1 MTHDPDDDH
10 DQRFKTL
17 LQEFLPEFIG
27 CFFPHWFDR
36 FDFAHIDW
44 LEQDAFLDPP
54 DGEHKIFDLVAQ
66 VRTVEPV
73 EPGKSDCLVLIHI
86 EVESSDS
93 GANLRRRMLQ
103 YYAYLR
109 RSRAMPVFPIGLFLR
124 VSGNGIGH
132 DTYEEKLWGC
142 TLIRFDYFT
151 IGLPALDGLAY
162 AHGTNVLGVALS
174 SLMQLP
180 KADRARFLSD
190 GLDRIMNTG
199 ENDMRKFLLAECLD
213 NYTIMSEPERE
224 TFEKLQEEKRP
235 MEKEFVSSFER
246 RGIKKGIALGEAT
259 GIALGEATGI
269 ALGEARGET
278 VGQRKV
284 VLRLLNKKFGELSV
298 DQKSTIE
305 ALSVEQLEEIS
316 LAILDASSLSE
327 LPGFDK

>member
-1 MTHDPDDDH
+1 MTNDPDDDH

-17 LQEFLPEFIG
+17 LREFLPEFIG
-27 CFFPHWFDR
+27 CFFPQWFDR
-36 FDFAHIDW
+36 FDFAHTEW

-73 EPGKSDCLVLIHI
+73 EPGKSECLVLIHI
-86 EVESSDS
+86 EIESTDS
-93 GANLRRRMLQ
+93 AANLRRRMLQ

-109 RSRAMPVFPIGLFLR
+109 RSRAMPVFPIGLFLH
-124 VSGNGIGH
+124 VNGNGIGR

-162 AHGTNVLGVALS
+162 AHGTNLLGVALS

-180 KADRARFLSD
+180 KADRARFLSE
-190 GLDRIMNTG
+190 GLDRIVNTG
-199 ENDMRKFLLAECLD
+199 ENDRRKFLLAECLD

-224 TFEKLQEEKRP
+224 TFEKLQEEKQP

-246 RGIKKGIALGEAT
+246 RGIKKGKALGV
-259 GIALGEATGI
+259 ALGEATGI
-269 ALGEARGET
+269 ALGEARGEAS
-278 VGQRKV
+278 GMRKV
-284 VLRLLNKKFGELSV
+284 VVRLLNKKFGELTV
-298 DQKSTIE
+298 DQKATIE
-305 ALSVEQLEEIS
+305 TLSVEQLEEIS
-316 LAILDASSLSE
+316 LEIFDAKSLSE